1 MITNGQRRNLLVRR
15 INSISA
21 DKLQELEA
29 YIANLES
36 KNSSQSRT
44 LSYAGVWKDLDDDVF
59 ADLTNNL
66 TSNRQKNRSRIDG

>member
-36 KNSSQSRT
+36 KIH
-44 LSYAGVWKDLDDDVF
+44 LIPVHYLMLVF
-59 ADLTNNL
+59 GWIIF
-66 TSNRQKNRSRIDG
+66 S